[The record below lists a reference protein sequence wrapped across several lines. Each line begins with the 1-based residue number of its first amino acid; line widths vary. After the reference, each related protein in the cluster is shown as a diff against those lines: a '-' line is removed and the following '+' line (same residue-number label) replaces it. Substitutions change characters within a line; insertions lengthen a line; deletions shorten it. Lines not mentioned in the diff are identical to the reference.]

1 MSETL
6 NISLNAF
13 GSVSSQGSGSGFAA
27 SGTFSAVTG
36 GD

>member
-6 NISLNAF
+6 NISLNTF
-13 GSVSSQGSGSGFAA
+13 SLVSSQGSGLGFAA
-27 SGTFSAVTG
+27 SSTFSAVAR